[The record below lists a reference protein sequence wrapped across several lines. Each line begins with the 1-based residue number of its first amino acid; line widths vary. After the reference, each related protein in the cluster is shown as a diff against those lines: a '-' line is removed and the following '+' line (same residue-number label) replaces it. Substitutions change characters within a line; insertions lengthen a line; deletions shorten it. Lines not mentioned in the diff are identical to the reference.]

1 MEDRVSYPA
10 FPYRIGYSGAT
21 ATSDLSDYVASLV
34 TLVLQTDPGERVNR
48 PTFGG
53 GLKHLLFVGM
63 DPQAKAAAETLIQAS
78 LLQWLGDAIVVQS
91 LTVTFGDGMAAVT
104 LRYVVSHTQQTV
116 SQTIQQGLAP

>member
-1 MEDRVSYPA
+1 MSYPA

-21 ATSDLSDYVASLV
+21 ATTDLSDYVASLV

-53 GLKHLLFVGM
+53 GLKQLLFMGM

-78 LLQWLGDAIVVQS
+78 LLQWLGDAIVVRS

-104 LRYVVSHTQQTV
+104 LRYVVSHTQQTMT
-116 SQTIQQGLAP
+116 QTIQQGPVP